1 MQKFVK
7 LPAVVLFLGSV
18 CCPSLQAEPPAI
30 PEGQQS
36 VELVLN
42 VGSDFGARQ
51 RYTFQV
57 DQPGVLDIFCT
68 WTGSA
73 HRLTG
78 LLHVNETLIERTD
91 QGSPIHISHEVTDE
105 DIQLPLDVSVTVAN
119 FGGGEA
125 QGTLRIS
132 FPSEEKSITIS
143 QVNHNYVLRVLTL
156 PEDERDV
163 IRGRFDEIDYALIAD
178 ANFSDERINGH
189 NDERNELL
197 PGSIFFCKTTEGRLA
212 KFLIEEYGYHLV
224 ISWTTYNH
232 DGEVYSEG
240 SGLRIRGTWSCD
252 LDEGKEST
260 DGRDFWWQQV
270 TDVERYLTPKNGA
283 VFATYSP

>member
-7 LPAVVLFLGSV
+7 LLAVVLFLGGVFCLSV
-18 CCPSLQAEPPAI
+18 QAERPAV

-36 VELVLN
+36 VELSLN
-42 VGSDFGARQ
+42 LGSDFGARQ

-57 DQPGVLDIFCT
+57 DQPGMLDIFCT

-78 LLHVNETLIERTD
+78 LLQVNKTLVERTD
-91 QGSPIHISHEVTDE
+91 RENPIHISHEVTE
-105 DIQLPLDVSVTVAN
+105 DDIRLPLHVSVAVSN
-119 FGGGEA
+119 FSGGEA

-132 FPSEEKSITIS
+132 FPSDPTSITIN
-143 QVNHNYVLRVLTL
+143 QINQDYVLRVLTI
-156 PEDERDV
+156 PESEWDV
-163 IRGRFDEIDYALIAD
+163 VRARFDEIDHARIAD
-178 ANFSDERINGH
+178 ANFSDERINGS

-197 PGSIFFCKTTEGRLA
+197 PGSIFLCKTSEGRLA

-224 ISWTTYNH
+224 ITWTTYNH

-252 LDEGKEST
+252 LDEGKESA
-260 DGRDFWWQQV
+260 DGSDFWWQQA

-283 VFATYSP
+283 LFASFPL